1 MIHTFASHHQTMEI
15 LLWSTKCI
23 INIWSCLDNSTILLM
38 SLIHLISCNIYLS
51 HVSEAL
57 SIFYMIFFRI
67 FYFQITLWDLFLC
80 QQHQHSWN
88 KLYLQQLDSF
98 LFLFS
103 WVLLWNRMVRSLSTI
118 NWTPFFPLYHCVTCL
133 KAKQNNC
140 MKIDK

>member
-1 MIHTFASHHQTMEI
+1 MLKHTSYFS
-15 LLWSTKCI
+15 
-23 INIWSCLDNSTILLM
+23 
-38 SLIHLISCNIYLS
+38 NIYSSLKIQIIFKFFKYVQWK
-51 HVSEAL
+51 HC
-57 SIFYMIFFRI
+57 SIA
-67 FYFQITLWDLFLC
+67 LWDLFLC

-133 KAKQNNC
+133 VQILFFLDAEINLP
-140 MKIDK
+140 IDVERYRFISWTFCLAGVTTIIPWMFTWKHA